1 MTQSKLTEKV
11 PTSNSEPAYS
21 GATARTD
28 NWWVEPLLV
37 AIVFTA
43 FGIYATYRAFE
54 NQYYEFGPYLSP
66 FYSPNMKEFFPD
78 LPFSAALLI
87 LPFPLAFRAT
97 CYYYRKAYYRS
108 YFAHPPGC
116 AVTWFKRKGY
126 TGEFEFP
133 FNLQNLHR
141 YAFYFAVPIVLILWY
156 DALKT
161 LWYDGGLHLSVLT
174 LVMLA
179 NCALLSGYT
188 FGCHACRH
196 LVGGHLDSFSCP
208 ENKLSY
214 HKWQRVTVLNE
225 KHQEWA
231 WTSLISVAITDIY
244 IRMACTNPSLAFQL
258 F

>member
-1 MTQSKLTEKV
+1 MTQSNLTEKV
-11 PTSNSEPAYS
+11 PKSNQLPAYS
-21 GATARTD
+21 GSTARTD
-28 NWWVEPLLV
+28 AWWIEPLIV

-43 FGIYATYRAFE
+43 FGLYATYRVFE
-54 NQYYEFGPYLSP
+54 NNFFEVGPYLSP
-66 FYSPNMKEFFPD
+66 FYSPNLKEFFPW
-78 LPFSAALLI
+78 LTVSPALFI

-116 AVTWFKRKGY
+116 AVGWFKRPGY
-126 TGEFEFP
+126 TGEYTFP

-141 YAFYFAVPIVLILWY
+141 YAFYFAVPIVVVLWY

-161 LWYDGGLHLSVLT
+161 IWYDGGLHMSVLT
-174 LVMLA
+174 LVMVA
-179 NCALLSGYT
+179 NCVLLSGYT

-196 LVGGHLDSFSCP
+196 LVGGGKNNFSCP
-208 ENKLSY
+208 ENKGSY
-214 HKWQRVTVLNE
+214 KNWQLVTVLNE

-231 WTSLISVAITDIY
+231 WTSLISVALTDVY
-244 IRMACTNPSLAFQL
+244 IRMACSNPMLAFQL